1 MTIRPKRLF
10 YDGNPS
16 FRIVLFVILMITLT
30 VKAGLFIITTV
41 LNKLVKVYNTDL
53 RWRSNNLRRIAWK
66 KGKVGV
72 DLIDDG
78 NH

>member
-1 MTIRPKRLF
+1 MF
-10 YDGNPS
+10 
-16 FRIVLFVILMITLT
+16 TLT
-30 VKAGLFIITTV
+30 VKAGLFIITAV

-66 KGKVGV
+66 NEKVGV